1 MQEQDIKTLEKE
13 NIPVG
18 LVTMLLT
25 GYANTIK
32 KLWVLIIVQS
42 LVILFTIGGFL
53 VYLSQYEVNI
63 SSYGDIE
70 SSHLNMSDGQQADT
84 LNNYYNK

>member
-1 MQEQDIKTLEKE
+1 MQEIEKSLEKE
-13 NIPVG
+13 NVPVG

-32 KLWVLIIVQS
+32 KLWVLVIVQAVV
-42 LVILFTIGGFL
+42 LALTIGGFL
-53 VYLSQYEVNI
+53 VYLSQYEVNV
-63 SSYGDIE
+63 STYGDID